1 MKQFII
7 IPLILCSTLLG
18 AQNSIDALR
27 YSRINPEGTARFQ
40 GMGGA
45 MGAIGGDFSSITFNP
60 AATAVYRNSEFTFS
74 TAFNFNQQESNFQ
87 NELNTA
93 EKLNF
98 NLGNIGYVGSYKG
111 DPNGWKNY
119 SFAVGYNRVN
129 SFNSAYRISGSN
141 PSSTIV
147 DSYVNQLNQG
157 QPNVAD
163 VEAYAYPFGPS
174 QAYWLYLID
183 PVGNQYARRL
193 DFQESILQTKRIET
207 TGRQSETFFS
217 FGGNYLDRLYLGG
230 TIGMQNIRFEQTYSF
245 EETYTY
251 DPPPMTGENLPTSY
265 LEQSELVTT
274 GTGINFKIGG
284 IYRITNELRIG
295 ASVHTPTFFGLTDSY
310 VFSSDAIFSDTS
322 YLEPE
327 VNSNYNYS
335 LRTPS
340 RYTASLAYVMANRGI
355 FNLDYEYIDY
365 STARFNDTRDFQF
378 DYSSTNN
385 EINDFLRGTHNVRAG
400 VEVKADPFIARAGIR
415 YEQNPFSNEIAL
427 GPDESSMTYSVG
439 GGFRAKNY
447 TIDISY
453 VNTELDRIDNL
464 YDVSPNFARINN
476 RTHQLVFSLGW
487 KW

>member
-1 MKQFII
+1 MLSAFVN
-7 IPLILCSTLLG
+7 
-18 AQNSIDALR
+18 AQNTVDALR
-27 YSRINPEGTARFQ
+27 YSRMNYEGSARFQ
-40 GMGGA
+40 GLGGA
-45 MGAIGGDFSSITFNP
+45 MGAVGGDFSSILINP
-60 AATAVYRNSEFTFS
+60 AATGVYRNSEFTFS
-74 TAFNFNQQESNFQ
+74 TAFNFNQQESRFRND
-87 NELNTA
+87 LNSA

-129 SFNSAYRISGSN
+129 SFNSAYRIEGSN
-141 PSSTIV
+141 PSSTII
-147 DSYVNQLNQG
+147 DSYVNQLNLSRA
-157 QPNVAD
+157 NVAD
-163 VEAYAYPFGPS
+163 VEAYQFPFGAS

-193 DFQESILQTKRIET
+193 DFQESIRQTKRVES

-230 TIGMQNIRFEQTYSF
+230 SIGMQSIRFEQDYSF
-245 EETYTY
+245 EENYTY
-251 DPPPMTGENLPTSY
+251 DPPPMVGENLPTQY
-265 LEQSELVTT
+265 NEQANLVTT

-295 ASVHTPTFFGLTDSY
+295 GAIHSPTFFGLTDSY

-322 YLEPE
+322 YIESEQP
-327 VNSNYNYS
+327 SNYNYN

-340 RYTASLAYVMANRGI
+340 RYTASLAYVLSNRGLI
-355 FNLDYEYIDY
+355 NIDYEYIDY
-365 STARFNDTRDFQF
+365 SNSRFNDTRDFQY
-378 DYSSTNN
+378 DYSSTNAD
-385 EINDFLRGTHNVRAG
+385 INDFLNSTHNVRAG
-400 VEVKADPFIARAGIR
+400 LEIKADPFIARAGVR
-415 YEQNPFSNEIAL
+415 YEQNPFSNLIAQN
-427 GPDESSMTYSVG
+427 PDESRMTYSLG

-453 VNTELDRIDNL
+453 INTELSRIDNM
-464 YDVSPNFARINN
+464 YDVSPNLARLDD
-476 RTHQLVFSLGW
+476 RTHQLVFSVGW